1 MKECIGSCGS
11 TQKKNPLPTNK
22 IYSLNLPLKSETGT
36 QHRIFNVFDKIN
48 RQKRQVLQEN
58 IVRNQP
64 AQFQ

>member
-1 MKECIGSCGS
+1 MY
-11 TQKKNPLPTNK
+11 T
-22 IYSLNLPLKSETGT
+22 LNLPLKSETGT